1 MDKEFCS
8 DCFFRMLAHD
18 GFKYGL
24 MDNKGNA
31 VLKTWEHCD
40 HINGNKPIGEIKNC
54 PKNRI
59 NAEDLKK
66 ELLAEGLPFNK
77 DIAEKLL
84 NLKDWEII
92 YKVYPKQ
99 IIITGAVKKTK
110 AKKPKPPKPRIQSKY
125 KNF

>member
-1 MDKEFCS
+1 MKKEFCA
-8 DCFFRMLAHD
+8 DCLFRMLAHD
-18 GFKYGL
+18 SFKYGL

-40 HINGNKPIGEIKNC
+40 HINGNKPIDEIKNC

-59 NAEDLKK
+59 N
-66 ELLAEGLPFNK
+66 AEGLPFNK

-110 AKKPKPPKPRIQSKY
+110 AKKPKPPKPRIQSNT
-125 KNF
+125 KNVG